1 MIVIQ
6 SHQAHHTH
14 HQHLKINARIIAAL
28 DRTRLRIHRN
38 KLLGLL
44 QTRGRKAEI
53 ICIALAR
60 LLGEDPH
67 QYILALEPS
76 LCHLSKTCLAE
87 LCLMMIYCLNL

>member
-14 HQHLKINARIIAAL
+14 HQHLKIDARTIAAL
-28 DRTRLRIHRN
+28 DHTLLRIHHN

-53 ICIALAR
+53 ICTTLAG
-60 LLGEDPH
+60 LLGEGPH

-76 LCHLSKTCLAE
+76 LCHFSKTCLAE